1 MVPHCGKERGRER
14 ERERERGDREH
25 KTRLSYYSPAVRER
39 KREERERKSLELITA

>member
-14 ERERERGDREH
+14 ERGGDREH

-39 KREERERKSLELITA
+39 ERERRERERESLELITA